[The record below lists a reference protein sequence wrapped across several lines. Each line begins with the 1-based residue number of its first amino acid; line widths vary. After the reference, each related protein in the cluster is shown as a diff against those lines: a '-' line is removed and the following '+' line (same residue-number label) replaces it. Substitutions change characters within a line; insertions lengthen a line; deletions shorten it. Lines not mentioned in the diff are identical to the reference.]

1 MSAKA
6 QADIR
11 GNLTVACRKLSMST
25 FRLILLSNEIDR
37 DPLSHIRSQL
47 QRVPIGQAHAS
58 VRLRLANLSWL
69 WSAMNTVT
77 FTRQTDP
84 NDTHRIVG
92 TRLYREGL
100 RGPNPFECVGRIV
113 TVCGIFLYNRYL
125 QSAARRWLFL
135 ASRGHRIIGQQFA
148 AVVECSQLL
157 LGLVDLDA
165 VNLPRQRLCR
175 HVGNHDH
182 VASHP
187 KFLPRIER

>member
-1 MSAKA
+1 MRMCWSCPSPFISAARSTAASAATISFAQSSGAAEKPLLFQTAAAVATCWSGWPVVVIASWSWARATIPFRSSHLNFFNGLQWAMTKVRLPLRELRLSPKSLLEMSAKD

-11 GNLTVACRKLSMST
+11 GNLTLARRKLSMST

-84 NDTHRIVG
+84 ND
-92 TRLYREGL
+92 
-100 RGPNPFECVGRIV
+100 
-113 TVCGIFLYNRYL
+113 
-125 QSAARRWLFL
+125 
-135 ASRGHRIIGQQFA
+135 
-148 AVVECSQLL
+148 
-157 LGLVDLDA
+157 
-165 VNLPRQRLCR
+165 
-175 HVGNHDH
+175 
-182 VASHP
+182 
-187 KFLPRIER
+187 